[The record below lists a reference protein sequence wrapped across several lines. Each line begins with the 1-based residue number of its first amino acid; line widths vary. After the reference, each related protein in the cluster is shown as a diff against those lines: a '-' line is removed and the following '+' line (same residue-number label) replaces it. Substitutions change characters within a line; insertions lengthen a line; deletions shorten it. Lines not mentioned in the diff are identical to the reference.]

1 MNNKIKHLQSD
12 NQWLKGQYNE
22 IQSKMKLEE
31 DRLVEL
37 QVRNRELEREVMVVV
52 GVGGDGGGGAG
63 NRRVEYRELMTSR
76 DNRDSYENRER
87 GGHSMQFRL
96 NLGSP
101 KERADGDLRQKCME
115 LESKVAE
122 LSNRLEL

>member
-37 QVRNRELEREVMVVV
+37 QVRNRELEREVMVAVGV
-52 GVGGDGGGGAG
+52 SGEGVGGG

-76 DNRDSYENRER
+76 DNRDSCENRER

-101 KERADGDLRQKCME
+101 KERDDGDLRQKCME
-115 LESKVAE
+115 LENKVAE